1 MWYNILILIL
11 ILIVCFLL
19 ILTVLAQ
26 NPKGGMAANF
36 GVSNQVMGARQTTD
50 ILEKATWGFA
60 VTLLVLCLAATMTI
74 SSDKISASKSAI
86 DRAIQENAAS
96 AGLPNQMTLPTA
108 DIVDETAAPAA
119 DATAE

>member
-1 MWYNILILIL
+1 MWNILILIL

-74 SSDKISASKSAI
+74 SSEKISASNSAL
-86 DRAIQENAAS
+86 DRAIQENAAN
-96 AGLPNQMTLPTA
+96 AGLPNQTA
-108 DIVDETAAPAA
+108 QIGRASCRERV
-119 DATAE
+119 